1 MKEKNIDEEEENII
15 NDLYIELKFLDLSI
29 NLQINNDY
37 NSFISNICK
46 IIKIS
51 EKDIDSV
58 ILNYLDDDEDSII
71 ISNKGD
77 YDIFYSQ
84 VQDNTV
90 KKLEIKIKED
100 SKLNMD
106 ECFANFCN
114 YIEINEENNNNKII
128 VIKEENDDNTNNKIN
143 NINIIEEEEQINK
156 INNFNDDK
164 IDIKLDEKEDDK
176 NVNGEIKI
184 IDDYF
189 NYKKINKKNIKETFE
204 CECSSCNEYPI
215 FNILYYC
222 PYCDIYL
229 CSRCKANT
237 NNHEHVIFEVKSNE
251 ELADIIYSTF
261 EIINKDKNQDK
272 NEQKNKFSD
281 YVPKFIKN
289 MTDFKL
295 SKFWKKEK
303 KIKNNE

>member
-1 MKEKNIDEEEENII
+1 MKEKNIDDEEENI
-15 NDLYIELKFLDLSI
+15 NKDLSIELKFCDSSI
-29 NLQINNDY
+29 NLQINGDY

-51 EKDIDSV
+51 EEDIDEV
-58 ILNYLDDDEDSII
+58 ILNYLDDDEDTII

-90 KKLEIKIKED
+90 KKLEITIKED

-114 YIEINEENNNNKII
+114 YIEINEENNNNKINI
-128 VIKEENDDNTNNKIN
+128 IKEKNDDNINNKIN
-143 NINIIEEEEQINK
+143 NINYIEEEQVNK
-156 INNFNDDK
+156 IDNFNDDK
-164 IDIKLDEKEDDK
+164 IEIKLDENEVDK

-189 NYKKINKKNIKETFE
+189 NYKKIKKENIQETFE

-215 FNILYYC
+215 FNVLFYC

-237 NNHEHVIFEVKSNE
+237 NNHEHVIFEVKTNE
-251 ELADIIYSTF
+251 ELVDIIYSTF
-261 EIINKDKNQDK
+261 EIINKDKNKDK
-272 NEQKNKFSD
+272 KESKNKFSD

-289 MTDFKL
+289 MTNFKL
-295 SKFWKKEK
+295 SKYWKKEK

>member
-1 MKEKNIDEEEENII
+1 MKEKNIDDEEENI
-15 NDLYIELKFLDLSI
+15 NKDLSIELKFCDSSI
-29 NLQINNDY
+29 NLQINGDY

-51 EKDIDSV
+51 EEDIDEV
-58 ILNYLDDDEDSII
+58 ILNYLDDDEDTII

-114 YIEINEENNNNKII
+114 YMEINEENNNNNKINI
-128 VIKEENDDNTNNKIN
+128 IKEKNDGNINNKIN
-143 NINIIEEEEQINK
+143 NINNIEEEQINK
-156 INNFNDDK
+156 IDNFNDDK
-164 IDIKLDEKEDDK
+164 IEIKLDEKEVNKD
-176 NVNGEIKI
+176 VNGEIKI

-189 NYKKINKKNIKETFE
+189 NYKKIKKENIQETFE

-215 FNILYYC
+215 FNVLFYC

-237 NNHEHVIFEVKSNE
+237 NNHEHVIFEVKTNE
-251 ELADIIYSTF
+251 ELVDIIYSTF
-261 EIINKDKNQDK
+261 EIINKDKNKDK
-272 NEQKNKFSD
+272 KESKNKFSD

-289 MTDFKL
+289 MTNFKL
-295 SKFWKKEK
+295 SKYWKKEK